1 MIKDSLKIHGTKQF
15 EVKQKVSVSKD
26 AKEVKYEVDT
36 FFFLPSSLQVS
47 DHNYSK
53 VQFEENL
60 KNYVRMRAP
69 QEKLQDFMAEN
80 GIIERLKKKLEG
92 FPYNADDSHVL
103 DLEESLKRVAL
114 AYKRALHKETL
125 RFLKREAADEK
136 AVAAF
141 LERIKT
147 ILGTCRALKEEAER
161 ICRICDSRT
170 FFYCDEYCSI
180 VTSFYLKKIYY
191 QISLSDKSPVY
202 ELWQDE
208 VAYLK
213 SQYPLHVPEYMNEQ
227 AAFLLRWGILKKYV
241 SNCLFLQVRYIKG
254 TPMVIHYIY
263 GLAAAISMIFA
274 TVIAFAWQGWY
285 GSLSMNL
292 FIAMVI
298 AYIFKDR
305 MKEIFRDWMS
315 RVFRRWIPDRRLVIV
330 KNPSIV
336 VGSCRESFD
345 FKSFGSLSDSVR
357 KLYEQANEF
366 RLVHDQVTDTVFRY
380 KKAVTLRNSKKLES
394 TLEAAGYSFL
404 DITRF
409 NIADFLRNIDGK
421 FEELPTL
428 PSEDDQSLG
437 EKTYNIHMLRLVKFG
452 SDLTAEITRIVVNV
466 DGIKKLFVIMPL
478 TPISPDEHEGNL

>member
-1 MIKDSLKIHGTKQF
+1 
-15 EVKQKVSVSKD
+15 
-26 AKEVKYEVDT
+26 
-36 FFFLPSSLQVS
+36 
-47 DHNYSK
+47 
-53 VQFEENL
+53 
-60 KNYVRMRAP
+60 
-69 QEKLQDFMAEN
+69 
-80 GIIERLKKKLEG
+80 
-92 FPYNADDSHVL
+92 
-103 DLEESLKRVAL
+103 
-114 AYKRALHKETL
+114 
-125 RFLKREAADEK
+125 
-136 AVAAF
+136 
-141 LERIKT
+141 
-147 ILGTCRALKEEAER
+147 
-161 ICRICDSRT
+161 
-170 FFYCDEYCSI
+170 
-180 VTSFYLKKIYY
+180 
-191 QISLSDKSPVY
+191 
-202 ELWQDE
+202 
-208 VAYLK
+208 
-213 SQYPLHVPEYMNEQ
+213 
-227 AAFLLRWGILKKYV
+227 
-241 SNCLFLQVRYIKG
+241 
-254 TPMVIHYIY
+254 
-263 GLAAAISMIFA
+263 MIFA